1 MDSYILYINIYVTHG
16 WTVHV
21 MHYARKALGVTSSK
35 DAGGVVRGAPIDGL
49 GDSAGNS

>member
-1 MDSYILYINIYVTHG
+1 
-16 WTVHV
+16 

-49 GDSAGNS
+49 GDSAGNSWEESHAPHFPAIAIMH